1 VVPDVTED
9 QSWVQRGGRNVPTPC
24 LVAIWTGR
32 KPLLTPI
39 EIGST
44 VVTVGRGDDADITI
58 DDRRMSRRHV
68 ELSRE
73 AGRWRIRDLDSHNGT
88 YVDGVQIKG
97 TVERT
102 ELRVVRAGDTLLVA
116 RPDLGMYQHPTMQLD
131 GAVVG
136 PTLQATYA
144 ALDAVARGGST
155 LHIIGET
162 GSGKELAAR
171 RFHDVGSNASGPFV
185 AVNCAAIPTTLA
197 EGMLF
202 GVRKGAYSGAD
213 ADRDGYF
220 VAADHGTLFLDEI
233 GELALDVQAKLLRV
247 IETKQ
252 VAALGSTK
260 PRTVE
265 VRVCSATHRDLRGAV
280 SDGSFREDLFY
291 RIGRPTVVV
300 PPLRERPEDIAYLT
314 IAAAGRVAPKLAV
327 HGSLVEQLLLRP
339 WPGNV
344 RELVAEVADAAG
356 RAVAA
361 RAEAITAEHLADEAG
376 TTVIAKSEK
385 SGDLDAAT
393 VTAALER
400 NHGNVAA
407 AARDLGVH
415 RNQLRRFLAKSSD
428 Q

>member
-1 VVPDVTED
+1 MVPDVTED
-9 QSWVQRGGRNVPTPC
+9 QSWVQRGGRDAPTPC
-24 LVAIWTGR
+24 LLAIWTGR

-39 EIGST
+39 EIGTT
-44 VVTVGRGDDADITI
+44 VVTLGRGDDADITI

-68 ELSRE
+68 ELSRDG
-73 AGRWRIRDLDSHNGT
+73 GRWRIRDLDSHNGT

-97 TVERT
+97 VVERT
-102 ELRVVRAGDTLLVA
+102 EVRVVRAGDTLLVV
-116 RPDLGMYQHPTMQLD
+116 RPDLGTYERPTMQLD

-144 ALDAVARGGST
+144 ALDAVARAGTT
-155 LHIIGET
+155 LHILGET

-171 RFHDVGSNASGPFV
+171 RFHDIGPHATGPFV

-220 VAADHGTLFLDEI
+220 VAADNGTLFLDEV

-252 VAALGSTK
+252 VVSLGSTK
-260 PRTVE
+260 SRTVE

-280 SDGSFREDLFY
+280 ADGAFREDLFY
-291 RIGRPTVVV
+291 RIGRPTVTV
-300 PPLRERPEDIAYLT
+300 PPLRDRPEDIAYLT
-314 IAAAGRVAPKLAV
+314 VVAAGRVAPKLAV

-344 RELVAEVADAAG
+344 RELLAEVADAAG

-361 RAEAITAEHLADEAG
+361 RAEAITADHLADEAG
-376 TTVIAKSEK
+376 TAVVAKSDK
-385 SGDLDAAT
+385 AADLDAAT

-400 NHGNVAA
+400 TNGNVAA

-428 Q
+428 S

>member
-1 VVPDVTED
+1 
-9 QSWVQRGGRNVPTPC
+9 
-24 LVAIWTGR
+24 
-32 KPLLTPI
+32 
-39 EIGST
+39 
-44 VVTVGRGDDADITI
+44 ADISI

-88 YVDGVQIKG
+88 YVDGVQITG

-102 ELRVVRAGDTLLVA
+102 DVRVVRAGDTLLVG
-116 RPDLGMYQHPTMQLD
+116 RPDLGTYERATMQLD

-144 ALDAVARGGST
+144 ALDAVARAGTT

-171 RFHDVGSNASGPFV
+171 RYHEVGSNANGPFV

-220 VAADHGTLFLDEI
+220 AAADTGTLFLDEI

-252 VAALGSTK
+252 VVALGSTK
-260 PRTVE
+260 ARTVE

-280 SDGSFREDLFY
+280 ADGSFREDLFY
-291 RIGRPTVVV
+291 RLGRPTVVV

-344 RELVAEVADAAG
+344 RELLAEVADAAG

-376 TTVIAKSEK
+376 TAVVAKSDKTVE
-385 SGDLDAAT
+385 LDAAT

-400 NHGNVAA
+400 SNGNVAA

-428 Q
+428 S